1 MKISSIRWGV
11 ILLGIGLLFLA
22 INLGYLSHHVWWS
35 LIKLWPVFLIAIGIE
50 MIFRN
55 GNLRA
60 LAFLSPII
68 VAAAFAYAAIVDN
81 QYDSYDWHY
90 SFNSDNYDYSNDS
103 RESKRFEFDRE
114 DSLKNLQVN
123 FDFVAGQ
130 IWVGPT
136 SRSLFSGDFEYWRSS
151 PSCRIERDNLEAK
164 IYVKSQEGD
173 SWRFFGRHRSK
184 NDARIFIGDYL
195 PVDLRLKSAAASVD
209 MDLSEMIV
217 ENVRIDAGA
226 SDVALKLGCRAKEI
240 MIKIDS
246 GASKVRLSVPPDM
259 AIRLKMDAVISPTN
273 FHNLSLRKTSDG
285 YESDNYSASSCK
297 ADIELDSGVSLVE
310 LDTY

>member
-1 MKISSIRWGV
+1 MKISSVRWGV

-35 LIKLWPVFLIAIGIE
+35 LIRLWPIFLIAIGIE
-50 MIFRN
+50 MIFR
-55 GNLRA
+55 GGKLRA
-60 LAFLSPII
+60 LVFLSPIL
-68 VAAAFAYAAIVDN
+68 VAGAFAYAVFDNN
-81 QYDSYDWHY
+81 QYDDFNWRY
-90 SFNSDNYDYSNDS
+90 SFNSDDNDYSNDS
-103 RESKRFEFDRE
+103 RDSKRYEFDRE

-136 SRSLFSGDFEYWRSS
+136 SRSLFSGDFEYWRDS
-151 PSCRIERDNLEAK
+151 PSCRIERDNQSAT
-164 IYVKSQEGD
+164 IFVKSDEGD
-173 SWRFFGRHRSK
+173 GWHFIGRHRSK

-217 ENVRIDAGA
+217 ENLRIDAGA
-226 SDVALKLGCRAKEI
+226 SSVALKLGCRAKEI
-240 MIKIDS
+240 TVKIES
-246 GASKVRLSVPPDM
+246 GASKVRLNVPPDM
-259 AIRLKMDAVISPTN
+259 GIRLKMDAVISPTD
-273 FHNLSLRKTSDG
+273 FHNLSMRKTPTG
-285 YESDNYSASSCK
+285 YESDNYLTSACK
-297 ADIELDSGVSLVE
+297 GEIELDSGVSLVE